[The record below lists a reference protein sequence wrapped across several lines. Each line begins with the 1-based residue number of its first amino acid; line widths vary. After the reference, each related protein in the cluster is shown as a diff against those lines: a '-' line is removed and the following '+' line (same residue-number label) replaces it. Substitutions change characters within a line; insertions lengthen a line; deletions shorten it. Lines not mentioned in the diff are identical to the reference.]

1 MATVLS
7 ESITL
12 PPVLE
17 GFKDLLSGEL
27 AELAARVRSSVVV
40 VHSQQSGWGS
50 GVIWGEPYGSRGIVV
65 TNDHVVPGP
74 TAEVRF
80 HGGGRYQ
87 ARVVARS
94 RDLDL
99 AALQLEDPIPSAEL
113 HPAVIGDSQTLPV
126 GAVVIAVGNPM
137 GERNSVTLGIV
148 SANGSVRYGRRHHEE
163 EPTAREVVQMAMTI
177 RPGNSGGAL
186 TDVAGHVMGIP
197 HVVVGYRQAIAVPS
211 HVVQKFLRDE
221 LTA

>member
-12 PPVLE
+12 PPSLE
-17 GFKDLLSGEL
+17 GFKDLLGGEL

-40 VHSQQSGWGS
+40 VHSPQSGWGS
-50 GVIWGEPYGSRGIVV
+50 GVIWGEPYGSQGIVV

-80 HGGGRYQ
+80 HGGGRYP

-99 AALQLEDPIPSAEL
+99 AALRLEDPIPAPEL
-113 HPAVIGDSQTLPV
+113 HPAVIGDSRMLPV

-137 GERNSVTLGIV
+137 GERNAVTLGIV
-148 SANGSVRYGRRHHEE
+148 SANGSIRYGRHDRDEE
-163 EPTAREVVQMAMTI
+163 STPREVIQMAMMI

-186 TDVAGHVMGIP
+186 TDVEGHVMGIP

-211 HVVQKFLRDE
+211 HVVQKFLRDG
-221 LTA
+221 LNA